1 MKFNFFFDYIYY
13 RIAKAYYKWDGRTG
27 TTGIAAVTM
36 IQMFL
41 IIDIFALVS
50 KFFFK
55 PYVQQVSVVFI
66 LVIAIIFVFN
76 YWKYNGSFNKFKGHW
91 KNESEKRRIWKGLL
105 IALSFFIP
113 LIPLLLLTLLSK

>member
-50 KFFFK
+50 KFFFDKFFFK

-66 LVIAIIFVFN
+66 LVIAIIFVLN
-76 YWKYNGSFNKFKGHW
+76 YWKYNGSFNSLKATGRMNQKKDGYG
-91 KNESEKRRIWKGLL
+91 K
-105 IALSFFIP
+105 AY
-113 LIPLLLLTLLSK
+113 